1 MDDSIISSQNYSSN
15 VNENINNKLL
25 SETDSLPGEN
35 TQYKSQTKSILPNI
49 NDVSSYFIPSLLE
62 EPEVKCGE
70 FEKMVD
76 IFIHDLEEEINNI
89 HKNKNPVNTPQH
101 IKNTKNVIL
110 SMYSCINCVIDNI
123 HNDEPTDCFKNVDEE
138 NTQPIPQL
146 GETNYTL
153 YDS

>member
-1 MDDSIISSQNYSSN
+1 MDDSINSSQNSSSN
-15 VNENINNKLL
+15 MNDKLNNKPLSESVSLPNENI
-25 SETDSLPGEN
+25 
-35 TQYKSQTKSILPNI
+35 QYKSQTKSTLPSI
-49 NDVSSYFIPSLLE
+49 NVVTSYFIPSLLE

-70 FEKMVD
+70 FENMVD

-89 HKNKNPVNTPQH
+89 PKNKNPVNTPQH

-123 HNDEPTDCFKNVDEE
+123 HKDEPTDCFKNVDEE
-138 NTQPIPQL
+138 TTQSIPQVS
-146 GETNYTL
+146 ETTYTL